1 MMVNLVPTGVEG
13 ASYALFT
20 TTVNAAMAMS
30 DSLSTMLL
38 GIWDVSKD
46 TLLLGDLSGMMKL
59 TILTTALQTFPLF
72 FVWLLPNSVEDL
84 KIMKAA
90 SDSHNKHSSSSSIV
104 GGSVFLS
111 VVILSVLWAIF
122 VGVMNIFRPGW
133 MG

>member
-84 KIMKAA
+84 KMMTAA
-90 SDSHNKHSSSSSIV
+90 SDSHNKHSSSSVV

-111 VVILSVLWAIF
+111 VVILSVLW
-122 VGVMNIFRPGW
+122 
-133 MG
+133 